1 MGCETTGNGVTC
13 VTGTPKEEEVE
24 EIILRSFP
32 MLVTDTKSLFQE
44 AERESRQKSTTTK
57 LTCIIFKEQEIENKE
72 KFLKIPKKENK
83 TPYLPRNKD

>member
-1 MGCETTGNGVTC
+1 
-13 VTGTPKEEEVE
+13 
-24 EIILRSFP
+24 

-44 AERESRQKSTTTK
+44 AEREQQKSTTTK